1 MASNGKVLITDKA
14 HAALRDGLRMDGYE
28 IESLPEISLQEVH
41 EVIHNYVGII
51 INSKIKCDKELL
63 DKATQLEFIG
73 RLGSG
78 LEIIDLDYAA
88 SKGIAVHNSPE
99 GNCNAV
105 AEHALGMLLALFNN
119 LNRANTQVKSFEWK
133 REQNRGIELAGKTV
147 GIVGFGHT
155 GGSFAKKLEGFD
167 VKVLAYDKYKENYT
181 ADFDFVEESSPDEIQ
196 DQADVISFHLPLTD
210 ETHFLVNQD
219 YLMNCKD
226 GVYIINTCRGKVLK
240 LEDLLFALSIKKVA
254 GACLDVF
261 ENEKFDTLRLDEKV
275 VLTKLL
281 QLEEVIVSPHIAGW
295 THESLRKIAE
305 SLLLKIRGSASLSH

>member
-1 MASNGKVLITDKA
+1 MTVKKQVLITD
-14 HAALRDGLRMDGYE
+14 HVHQCLIEGFQSDGFGVTHKPKM
-28 IESLPEISLQEVH
+28 SLQDVH
-41 EVIHNYVGII
+41 DVIHLYHGII
-51 INSKIKCDKELL
+51 VNSKIICKKELL

-88 SKGIAVHNSPE
+88 SKNIAVHSAPE

-105 AEHALGMLLALFNN
+105 AEHAMGMLLSLFNKIN
-119 LNRANTQVKSFEWK
+119 LANAEVKAFAWNREKS
-133 REQNRGIELAGKTV
+133 RGTELSGMTL

-155 GGSFAKKLEGFD
+155 GSSFAKKLAGFD
-167 VKVLAYDKYKENYT
+167 VKVLAYDKYKTDYT
-181 ADFDFVEESSPDEIQ
+181 VGLDHVQESNPEEIQ
-196 DQADVISFHLPLTD
+196 KHSDVISFHLPLTE
-210 ETHFLVNQD
+210 ETHFLVDQD

-275 VLTKLL
+275 VLTKLF
-281 QLEEVIVSPHIAGW
+281 QLDEVIVTPHVAGW

-305 SLLLKIRGSASLSH
+305 TLLLKIRTHS

>member
-1 MASNGKVLITDKA
+1 MTQRSKVLISDKA
-14 HAALRDGLRMDGYE
+14 HPFLMEGLRADGFE
-28 IESLPEISLQEVH
+28 VVSLPDISLQAVH
-41 EVIHNYVGII
+41 ERIHEYTGII
-51 INSKIKCDKELL
+51 INSKIKT
-63 DKATQLEFIG
+63 DKALMDKAKKLQFIG

-88 SKGIAVHNSPE
+88 SKGIAVFNSPE

-105 AEHALGMLLALFNN
+105 AEHALGMLLGLFNN
-119 LNRANTQVKSFEWK
+119 LSRANTQVKSFVWN
-133 REQNRGIELAGKTV
+133 REQNRGVELSGKTV

-155 GGSFAKKLEGFD
+155 GSSFAKKLAGFD
-167 VKVLAYDKYKENYT
+167 VTVLAYDKYKKDYT
-181 ADFDFVEESSPDEIQ
+181 AGFDFVKESSPEEIQ
-196 DQADVISFHLPLTD
+196 SLSDVISFHLPLTD
-210 ETHFLVNQD
+210 ETHFMVNQD

-261 ENEKFDTLRLDEKV
+261 ENEKFDTLQLDEKV

-281 QLEEVIVSPHIAGW
+281 QLDEVIVSPHIAGW

-305 SLLLKIRGSASLSH
+305 TLLIKIRSSY